1 MASFSQVTISL
12 QCNIWRIL
20 IFSVSPYKLN
30 TTNSIMSWIKILA
43 DLSLAKYWNLN
54 SNGNILPVVYTISL
68 LISVSAERY
77 DPEES
82 DDEGG
87 VSQRVS
93 CPKSFYFTFPQEKQK
108 SRPTVIYSD
117 LYVAL
122 DPIWDMLLF
131 CSNEVQW
138 FCILPI
144 TAITIFVGCKFVYYL
159 LHRTMEKNPRKLK
172 RY

>member
-1 MASFSQVTISL
+1 
-12 QCNIWRIL
+12 
-20 IFSVSPYKLN
+20 
-30 TTNSIMSWIKILA
+30 MSWIKILA

-54 SNGNILPVVYTISL
+54 SNENILPVVYIISW

-93 CPKSFYFTFPQEKQK
+93 CPNNFYLTFPQEKQK
-108 SRPTVIYSD
+108 STV

-122 DPIWDMLLF
+122 DPIWDMLLV
-131 CSNEVQW
+131 CPNEAQW
-138 FCILPI
+138 FCILLI
-144 TAITIFVGCKFVYYL
+144 TAITIFIGCKFVYY
-159 LHRTMEKNPRKLK
+159 
-172 RY
+172 Y

>member
-1 MASFSQVTISL
+1 MS
-12 QCNIWRIL
+12 

-54 SNGNILPVVYTISL
+54 SNGNILPVVYTISW

-93 CPKSFYFTFPQEKQK
+93 CPNSF
-108 SRPTVIYSD
+108 
-117 LYVAL
+117 
-122 DPIWDMLLF
+122 
-131 CSNEVQW
+131 
-138 FCILPI
+138 
-144 TAITIFVGCKFVYYL
+144 
-159 LHRTMEKNPRKLK
+159 
-172 RY
+172 

>member
-1 MASFSQVTISL
+1 
-12 QCNIWRIL
+12 
-20 IFSVSPYKLN
+20 
-30 TTNSIMSWIKILA
+30 MSWIKILA

-54 SNGNILPVVYTISL
+54 SNENVLPVVYTISW

-87 VSQRVS
+87 VSQRVR
-93 CPKSFYFTFPQEKQK
+93 CPNNFYLTFPQEKQK
-108 SRPTVIYSD
+108 STVIYSD

-131 CSNEVQW
+131 CPNEVQW

-144 TAITIFVGCKFVYYL
+144 TAITIFIGCKLVLYL
-159 LHRTMEKNPRKLK
+159 LHGTMEKTQGSLNEIS
-172 RY
+172 Y